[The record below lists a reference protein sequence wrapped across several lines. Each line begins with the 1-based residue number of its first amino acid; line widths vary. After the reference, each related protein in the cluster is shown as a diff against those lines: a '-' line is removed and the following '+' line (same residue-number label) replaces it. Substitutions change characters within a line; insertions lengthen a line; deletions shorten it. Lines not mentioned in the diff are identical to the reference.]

1 MTGLQD
7 ADIKKDEKMKV
18 GIYARGSTN
27 EQKTNEQQ
35 IKELYDYCELYKHEV
50 VAEYQDTESGTT
62 TNRKGFQRML
72 QDVKDNRIEAVL
84 IWKFDRLSRS
94 LLDLINTVNIFKQY
108 NVQLISK
115 HELVDTSKPEGRL
128 LFNILGSFAEFEVD
142 SIKKRTLLGLERAKR
157 EGKLCHRPRKEID
170 VDFVKKKLEQNTL
183 TEVANMLKMSRV
195 TLKKRL
201 TEASVELQRG
211 AKILK

>member
-1 MTGLQD
+1 
-7 ADIKKDEKMKV
+7 MKV
-18 GIYARGSTN
+18 GIYARVSTN

-72 QDVKDNRIEAVL
+72 HDVKDNRIEAVL

-201 TEASVELQRG
+201 TEAGVELQRG

>member
-1 MTGLQD
+1 MN
-7 ADIKKDEKMKV
+7 V
-18 GIYARGSTN
+18 GIYARVSTN
-27 EQKTNEQQ
+27 EQRTNEEQ
-35 IKELYDYCELYKHEV
+35 IKELHEYCALYNHVV
-50 VAEYQDTESGTT
+50 VAEYRDTESGTT

-72 QDVKDNRIEAVL
+72 QDVRDNHIEAVL

-94 LLDLINTVNIFKQY
+94 LLDLINTVSIFKQY

-142 SIKKRTLLGLERAKR
+142 SIKKRTMLGLERAKR

-170 VDFVKKKLEQNTL
+170 VEYVKKKLEQNNL
-183 TEVANMLKMSRV
+183 TEVANMLKMSRI

-201 TEASVELQRG
+201 VEAGVVLQRG
-211 AKILK
+211 AKVLK